1 MFFKNFSRR
10 FLMIFHKTRV
20 YTGYCSWGSQ
30 IHALDSMVLQ
40 NDEATRFSSVGKL
53 FVIFFDKTPPMTRI
67 CDIIINILNEQQQ
80 IQVHLC
86 QWSKQI
92 FNSGRAWYFLNKSVW
107 RVMITP
113 DMAKSQERNGGITNS
128 RIYFFQ
134 LFFKNPKKLN
144 PGGYNGVICFSI
156 KYDR

>member
-1 MFFKNFSRR
+1 M
-10 FLMIFHKTRV
+10 MTFHKTTV
-20 YTGYCSWGSQ
+20 STGYCSWGSQ
-30 IHALDSMVLQ
+30 IHALDLMVLQ
-40 NDEATRFSSVGKL
+40 DDEVTRFSRVGKL
-53 FVIFFDKTPPMTRI
+53 FVIFFDKTPPMMRL
-67 CDIIINILNEQQQ
+67 CDILISILSQQQQ

-92 FNSGRAWYFLNKSVW
+92 FNSGRSVYFFNKSVW

-113 DMAKSQERNGGITNS
+113 DMSKSQERNGGITNS

-144 PGGYNGVICFSI
+144 PRSYNGVIYVSI